1 MERQNSDRRV
11 CCKDV
16 DEDVDVETVDVF
28 KFRVHN
34 LWTII
39 QGIAFST

>member
-34 LWTII
+34 SGNCIFH
-39 QGIAFST
+39 IA